1 MSSQSRFVDFRAVKA
16 AVTMEQVLGH
26 YGILDRFKRGKD
38 TLSGPCPIHQG
49 SNPTQ
54 FRVCPSKNCWNCF
67 SECKCGGNV
76 LDFVAKM
83 QNVEPMAAANL
94 LVEWFNLDRQQL
106 NAEAP
111 ESRSARADRPLVA
124 DRLPAKSPASAAP
137 AASTPKPGQQP
148 AAKEETGSNKPL
160 KFHLE
165 LDPAHA
171 YLTERGLTPETV
183 AEFGIGYCGK
193 GVMSGRIAIPIQ
205 NAEGQLVGYSGR
217 WPGVPPEQRPKY
229 RLPDGFKKSAEVFN
243 LARALKEPPDQP
255 LIIVEGFFDV
265 MKLWQLGVRKCVALM
280 GSSLSTAQAGLLT
293 ARLTPGS
300 HVIVMFDEDDAGREG
315 REDVLRRLA
324 LRAFVRVV
332 AFAKE
337 DCQPEHLTAD
347 EVKLLQLGT
356 AP

>member
-1 MSSQSRFVDFRAVKA
+1 VKA
-16 AVTMEQVLGH
+16 AVKMEQVLAR

-38 TLSGPCPIHQG
+38 SLSGPCPIHQG

-54 FRVCPSKNCWNCF
+54 FRVCVSKNCWNCF

-94 LVEWFNLDRQQL
+94 LVEWFNLDREQL

-111 ESRSARADRPLVA
+111 ESRAARLDLPATADRPA
-124 DRLPAKSPASAAP
+124 ARPPAGAAP
-137 AASTPKPGQQP
+137 TATVQPKTALPP
-148 AAKEETGSNKPL
+148 VPKEETGGNKPL
-160 KFHLE
+160 KFRLE
-165 LDPAHA
+165 LDSAHA

-183 AEFGIGYCGK
+183 AEFGIGYCSK
-193 GVMSGRIAIPIQ
+193 GVMAGRIAIPIQ
-205 NAEGQLVGYSGR
+205 NAEGELVGYAGR

-243 LARALKEPPDQP
+243 LARAMKEPPSQP

-265 MKLWQLGVRKCVALM
+265 MKLWQIGIRKCVALM
-280 GSSLSTAQAGLLT
+280 GSSLSATQAGLLT

-300 HVIVMFDEDDAGREG
+300 HVIVMFDEDDAGRAG

-324 LRAFVRVV
+324 LRAYVRTV
-332 AFAKE
+332 AFAVE
-337 DCQPEHLTAD
+337 GRQPEDLTAD
-347 EVKLLQLGT
+347 EVKLLGLEVS
-356 AP
+356 P